1 MHFDFLRTHMN
12 YECAILKLL
21 SIPIGFFALLSS
33 RNIHF
38 MHSTAHAITTLCA
51 NESLL
56 NITNMLCYAM
66 QVLRFL
72 YLMSSHLMCPFSS
85 PYYISSRHYGF
96 DRLLSYLFI
105 PKLLLNRTVLTIRV
119 ASIHGIPPIPR
130 LYGICINSPHAL
142 YLLTK
147 LTKNL

>member
-12 YECAILKLL
+12 YERAILKLL
-21 SIPIGFFALLSS
+21 SIPIGFFPLLSS

-38 MHSTAHAITTLCA
+38 MHSASHAITTRCA
-51 NESLL
+51 IETISFKYHQCA
-56 NITNMLCYAM
+56 MLCKSS
-66 QVLRFL
+66 VFRFL
-72 YLMSSHLMCPFSS
+72 YLMSSPLMCPFSS

-119 ASIHGIPPIPR
+119 ASSQVYMEFPQ
-130 LYGICINSPHAL
+130 AL
-142 YLLTK
+142 
-147 LTKNL
+147 